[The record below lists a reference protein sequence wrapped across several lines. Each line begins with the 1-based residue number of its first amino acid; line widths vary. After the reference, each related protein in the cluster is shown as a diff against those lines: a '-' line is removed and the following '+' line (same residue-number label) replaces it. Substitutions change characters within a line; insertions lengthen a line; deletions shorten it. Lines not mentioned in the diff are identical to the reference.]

1 MVAFG
6 QPGGVA
12 QEVGTVPDETISRVL
27 VVVLSTVLG
36 LPARGSGQE
45 AGAGDEVGPTRQED
59 EAHAPEQ
66 VESPEQIRRQRLD
79 HLRRCQVCPR
89 QGFGFE
95 FSIPI
100 FVPLAAFSGS
110 GDGDE
115 DGDGTEEGTPQLL
128 DFQTRLRFGL
138 LGGLTFRVGNVTLRL
153 YALAVS
159 LGNHAVLNL
168 RDQSQ
173 TLGRL
178 SLWAV
183 LSHGIVKWNTPT
195 LRIGKATR
203 PTQLAFWPY
212 AGGRFAVLI
221 ANAEGASER
230 LMLSQTLFW
239 GEPLIG
245 LETIFDPPSGWSV
258 YLDANVGGFTV
269 GADVSTH
276 ANARAEYHFT
286 SWFAIGMGY
295 EIIYARGRPNN
306 RLIDTYN
313 LFLHGPTLSFRFST
327 P

>member
-203 PTQLAFWPY
+203 PTQLARRHSP
-212 AGGRFAVLI
+212 RF
-221 ANAEGASER
+221 R
-230 LMLSQTLFW
+230 
-239 GEPLIG
+239 
-245 LETIFDPPSGWSV
+245 
-258 YLDANVGGFTV
+258 
-269 GADVSTH
+269 
-276 ANARAEYHFT
+276 
-286 SWFAIGMGY
+286 
-295 EIIYARGRPNN
+295 RP
-306 RLIDTYN
+306 
-313 LFLHGPTLSFRFST
+313 
-327 P
+327 